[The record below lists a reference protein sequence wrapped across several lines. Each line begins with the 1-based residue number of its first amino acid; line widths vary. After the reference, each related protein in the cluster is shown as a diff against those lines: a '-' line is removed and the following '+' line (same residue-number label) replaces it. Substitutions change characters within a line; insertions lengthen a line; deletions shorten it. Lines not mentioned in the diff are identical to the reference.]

1 MSATRVL
8 IELLGEVALLM
19 WGIHMVSGGI
29 QRAFGTDL
37 RRVLG
42 IGLRNRLMA
51 FLSGVGVTA
60 ALQSSTATALMV
72 TSFSGVGAV
81 DLVPALAVMLG
92 ANVGTT
98 LITQALSFDIT
109 YIYPVLICAGVLTY
123 RRGRSGTLRD
133 SGQAVIGIGLML
145 LSLHLLVHT
154 MAPVE
159 SSETLRAVLAA
170 ITHEPLLAIVFTTLF
185 AWAAHS
191 SVASILLVASLSG
204 AGLVTPAA
212 TVAMVLGCNLGSALN
227 PLVDALGKDP
237 SRLRVPVGNLVNRL
251 VGCVLVLPFLE
262 PIARA
267 VLSVDAS
274 PARLAAHVHLLF
286 NLAMAA
292 LFIGILPMLAA
303 ALRRA
308 LPDRAQNDPG
318 AALYLDESALGTPS
332 VALANAA
339 REVLRMADIVE
350 TMLRGSQGAFHRDD
364 REKIAAISA
373 MDDVLDQLYVSVQGY
388 VGLIAQESL
397 NAAEA
402 KRLAETIALAIN
414 LEHIGD
420 IVEKNLMEMA
430 RKRIDKG
437 HRLSPEALAMI
448 GEMHGHLLDNLRLA
462 LAVYMSRDVDA
473 ARRLVA
479 EKEQFRQIEREAT
492 ERHFREMRSGRP
504 DTIKTSALQLDITRD
519 LKRIEAHIAATAYG
533 LLETHGE
540 LRSSRLR
547 VVPDPEA
554 RSG

>member
-19 WGIHMVSGGI
+19 WGIHMVSGGV

-42 IGLRNRLMA
+42 IGLRTRLTA
-51 FLSGVGVTA
+51 FLSGIGVTA

-109 YIYPVLICAGVLTY
+109 YIYPVLLAAGVVAY
-123 RRGRSGTLRD
+123 RRARVSTVRD
-133 SGQAVIGIGLML
+133 SAQAAIGIGLML

-154 MAPVE
+154 IGPVE
-159 SSETLRAVLAA
+159 SSSTLKAVLGSL
-170 ITHEPLLAIVFTTLF
+170 TREPFLALLVTTLF

-191 SVASILLVASLSG
+191 SVASILLVASLAA

-227 PLVDALGKDP
+227 PLIDALGKDP
-237 SRLRVPVGNLVNRL
+237 ARLRVPVGNLINRL
-251 VGCVLVLPFLE
+251 VGCALVLPFLD
-262 PIARA
+262 PIAKA

-274 PARLAAHVHLLF
+274 PARLAAHVHLVF
-286 NLAMAA
+286 NIVMAA
-292 LFIGILPMLAA
+292 LFIGILPWLATV
-303 ALRRA
+303 LRRVFPSRTA
-308 LPDRAQNDPG
+308 SDPG
-318 AALYLDESALGTPS
+318 AALYLDESALATPS

-339 REVLRMADIVE
+339 REVLHMADVVE

-364 REKIAAISA
+364 REKIAAINE
-373 MDDVLDQLYVSVQGY
+373 MDDVLDRLYVSLQGY
-388 VGLIAQESL
+388 VGQISHENLSALEG
-397 NAAEA
+397 
-402 KRLAETIALAIN
+402 KRITETIAFAIN

-420 IVEKNLMEMA
+420 IIEKNLMEMA
-430 RKRIDKG
+430 AKRIEKG
-437 HRLSPEALAMI
+437 HRLSPVSLAAI
-448 GEMHGHLLDNLRLA
+448 ADMHSRLLDNLRLA
-462 LAVYMSRDVDA
+462 VAVYMSGDIEA

-479 EKEQFRQIEREAT
+479 EKEQFRQIEREST
-492 ERHFREMRSGRP
+492 ERHFQEMRSGRAE
-504 DTIKTSALQLDITRD
+504 TIKTSALQLDITRD

-533 LLETHGE
+533 LLEGSGD

-547 VVPDPEA
+547 VVSDQQA
-554 RSG
+554 S

>member
-8 IELLGEVALLM
+8 IELIGEVALLM
-19 WGIHMVSGGI
+19 WGIHMVSGGV

-42 IGLRNRLMA
+42 IGLRNRLTA
-51 FLSGVGVTA
+51 FLTGVGVTA

-72 TSFSGVGAV
+72 TSFSGAGAV

-98 LITQALSFDIT
+98 LITQALSFDIA
-109 YIYPVLICAGVLTY
+109 YIYPILIGGGVLAY
-123 RRGRSGTLRD
+123 RRGRSSTVRD
-133 SGQAVIGIGLML
+133 SAQAVIGIGLML

-154 MAPVE
+154 IAPVE
-159 SSETLRAVLAA
+159 NSATLKAVLAS
-170 ITHEPLLAIVFTTLF
+170 ITQEPLLAIGATTLF

-204 AGLVTPAA
+204 GGLVTPAA

-227 PLVDALGKDP
+227 PLVDALGKEP
-237 SRLRVPVGNLVNRL
+237 ARLRVPVGNLANRL
-251 VGCVLVLPFLE
+251 AGCLLVLPFLD

-267 VLSVDAS
+267 VMSVDPS
-274 PARLAAHVHLLF
+274 PVRLAANLHLLF

-292 LFIGILPMLAA
+292 LFIGVLPLLAEG
-303 ALRRA
+303 LRRL
-308 LPDRAQNDPG
+308 LPDRAVSDPG
-318 AALYLDESALGTPS
+318 AALYLDEAALTTPS

-350 TMLRGSQGAFHRDD
+350 EMLRGSQGAFHRDD

-373 MDDVLDQLYVSVQGY
+373 MDDILDQLYVSVQGY
-388 VGLIAQESL
+388 VGLLAQESL
-397 NAAEA
+397 SGAEA
-402 KRLAETIALAIN
+402 KRLTETIALAIN

-437 HRLSPEALAMI
+437 HRLSPESLTAI
-448 GEMHGHLLDNLRLA
+448 GEMHGRLLDNLRLA

-492 ERHFREMRSGRP
+492 ERHFQEMRSGRP
-504 DTIKTSALQLDITRD
+504 DAIRTSALQLDITRD
-519 LKRIEAHIAATAYG
+519 LKRIEAHIAATAHG
-533 LLETHGE
+533 LLESHGE
-540 LRSSRLR
+540 LRETRLR
-547 VVPDPEA
+547 AVPDSNSA
-554 RSG
+554 